1 MSCELDSRCRINN
14 RVKTVLN
21 EVMERCWEDMKKE
34 KAVRE
39 LRIGRENGEQV
50 MMIIKEKLEEENAE
64 RKGKMILTGVE
75 E

>member
-1 MSCELDSRCRINN
+1 
-14 RVKTVLN
+14 
-21 EVMERCWEDMKKE
+21 MERCWEDVKKE

-39 LRIGRENGEQV
+39 IRIGRENGEQV
-50 MMIIKEKLEEENAE
+50 MVITKEKLELKNAE